1 MFKPVLLQRSL
12 QLSKSERQRLV
23 FVQSHLRYYVRIK
36 FISSLVN
43 FKIQTRML
51 EKCLTLFF
59 LIFFPIPEAVEGGRG
74 GGYFR
79 YRYEDGGGGGHFKV
93 INRCWCFRKATITI
107 LD

>member
-23 FVQSHLRYYVRIK
+23 FVQSHLRYYVQIK

-74 GGYFR
+74 GGAIFVIVTKT
-79 YRYEDGGGGGHFKV
+79 GGGGGAF
-93 INRCWCFRKATITI
+93 
-107 LD
+107 